1 MSYWKEYTMLQNF
14 EGGRKFKSPDE
25 RFTLI
30 KFGRKNKFMLDDF
43 QGIAIDLGTGNTR
56 RAKKLGFAEVCTILQ
71 SERYL
76 EGKWGRK

>member
-1 MSYWKEYTMLQNF
+1 
-14 EGGRKFKSPDE
+14 
-25 RFTLI
+25 
-30 KFGRKNKFMLDDF
+30 MLDDF